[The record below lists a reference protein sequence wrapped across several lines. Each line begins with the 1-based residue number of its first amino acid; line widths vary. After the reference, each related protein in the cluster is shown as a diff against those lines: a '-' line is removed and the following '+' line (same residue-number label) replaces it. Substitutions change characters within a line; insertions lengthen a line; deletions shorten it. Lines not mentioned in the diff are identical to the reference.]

1 MSPLHYFGDFVREL
15 LLKVPLPLA
24 RGLFVLLMLALLIW
38 VLTLPRKEVT
48 RSESSDRISENLRVW
63 AALALLIQVVVYVF
77 L

>member
-15 LLKVPLPLA
+15 FLKVPLELA

-38 VLTLPRKEVT
+38 VLTLPKKEVS
-48 RSESSDRISENLRVW
+48 RSESSEPISENLRIW
-63 AALALLIQVVVYVF
+63 AALALLVQVVVYVF